1 MGNIERESE
10 RSENQP
16 YVPWWKELP
25 SEQTLRTVVFP
36 KVPDSADEHL
46 STEKKIDQ
54 ALTRHSQAVQGIKDY
69 LQATPDSFSH
79 KDKESISEMKQVGG
93 LFGGLLMTLTPVHCD
108 NLMQS
113 GLVEVIS
120 PDIDLP
126 LIP

>member
-16 YVPWWKELP
+16 YGPWWKEFP

-54 ALTRHSQAVQGIKDY
+54 ALTRHSEAVQGILDY
-69 LQATPDSFSH
+69 MQETQDSFS
-79 KDKESISEMKQVGG
+79 KESIAEMKRVGG

-126 LIP
+126 MIP